1 MTRFLFLIP
10 LLPLIGF
17 VVNYAFGVRMMRRR
31 LGLPGPGL
39 GRWPGPAGE
48 HAAAAHVAPEHDVHA
63 ADVHVHADPTLQ
75 GAGHH
80 VPADAHG
87 GHGAAH
93 GKPPAIIGI
102 IACGTVLLSFLT
114 SVYAVWLAHRAPGH
128 TLVETLWTWVPGGAV
143 ETAAGTA
150 PFVVDWAYQVDP
162 LSSVMLLVVTFV
174 GFWIHVYSTGYMSH
188 DPGYARY
195 MAYLNLFMFAM
206 LTLVLGANYLML
218 FVGWEGVGL
227 CSYLL
232 IGFWFD
238 RKSASD
244 AGMKAFIVNR
254 IGDAG
259 FVLGM
264 FLIFVTFGSLDFR
277 TVTEAAVRMP
287 VDWAWSGALTM
298 IGLFLFVGACGKSAQ
313 IPLYV
318 WLPDAMEGPTPVS
331 ALIHAATMV
340 TAGVYMVARSS
351 AIYSHAP
358 KAMLVVAVIGAL
370 TAILAATIG
379 LVQNDIKRV
388 LAYSTVSQLGY
399 MFLACGV
406 GAFAAG
412 IFHLMT
418 HAFFKALLFLGSGS
432 VIHGM
437 SGEQD
442 MRRMGGLKA
451 KMPWTRLTMLI
462 GCVAI
467 AGIPPLAGFFSKDEI
482 LWSAFKIGGYGRVVW
497 ALGFVVAGLTA
508 FYMFR
513 LYHMT
518 FSGEFR
524 GTPEQAAHVH
534 ESPSSMILPLQVLA
548 AGSVLA
554 GLVGIPHVIG
564 HLVHVPNAFEHFL
577 EPVMEPAR
585 GALREVHAASAP
597 GEATEWMLMGLSVA
611 VGALGIFVARR
622 LFRARGAAPDPLEA
636 SAPALYRVLL
646 NKYYVDELY
655 GRLFVRGAAI
665 GGGGA
670 LHGVDRFVIDGG
682 DGEVRPGLG
691 VNGLAWVTRD
701 VVAWFSNVWDRYV
714 VDGIVNLTAAILD
727 NLSYVFRAAQNG
739 LVQHYALAMFIAVLF
754 MIGVGSQFVL

>member
-10 LLPLIGF
+10 LLPLLGF
-17 VVNYAFGVRMMRRR
+17 VLNFAFGVRMMRRR

-39 GRWPGPAGE
+39 GRWPGPAG
-48 HAAAAHVAPEHDVHA
+48 HQV
-63 ADVHVHADPTLQ
+63 
-75 GAGHH
+75 G
-80 VPADAHG
+80 PADAGHSAQADAHAA
-87 GHGAAH
+87 GHGASH
-93 GKPPAIIGI
+93 GPPPAIIGI
-102 IACGTVLLSFLT
+102 VACGTVLLSFLV
-114 SVYAVWLAHRAPGH
+114 SVYAVWQAHRAPGH
-128 TLVETLWTWVPGGAV
+128 TLVETLWTWLPGGAV
-143 ETAAGTA
+143 ETAAGSA

-174 GFWIHVYSTGYMSH
+174 GFWIHVYSIGYMSH

-206 LTLVLGANYLML
+206 LTLVLGANYLVL

-277 TVTEAAVRMP
+277 TVTEAAARMP

-358 KAMLVVAVIGAL
+358 KAMLVVAVTGAL

-412 IFHLMT
+412 VFHLMT

-432 VIHGM
+432 VIHGL

-442 MRRMGGLKA
+442 MRRMGGLRTR
-451 KMPWTRLTMLI
+451 MPWTHRTMLI
-462 GCVAI
+462 ACVAI

-482 LWSAFKIGGYGRVVW
+482 LWSAFKAAGYGRAVW
-497 ALGFVVAGLTA
+497 WLGFVVAGLTA

-513 LYHMT
+513 LYHRT

-524 GTPEQAAHVH
+524 GTDEQDAHVH
-534 ESPSSMILPLQVLA
+534 ESPASMIVPLQVLA
-548 AGSVLA
+548 VGSVLA
-554 GLVGIPHVIG
+554 GLLGIPAVLG
-564 HLVHVPNAFEHFL
+564 HPFHIPNAFEHFL
-577 EPVMEPAR
+577 EPVFEPAR
-585 GALREVHAASAP
+585 EGLAEVFRAPVPGHAV
-597 GEATEWMLMGLSVA
+597 ELMLMLLSVA
-611 VGALGIFVARR
+611 VAASGIFIAKR
-622 LFRARGAAPDPLEA
+622 LFERRGAVLDPLEG
-636 SAPALYRVLL
+636 SAPGLHRVLL

-655 GRLFVRGAAI
+655 DRLFVRGAAI
-665 GGGGA
+665 GGGNA
-670 LHGVDRFVIDGG
+670 LHAVDRFVIDGG

-691 VNGLAWVTRD
+691 VNGLAWATRD
-701 VVAWFSNVWDRYV
+701 VIAAFSNAWDRYV
-714 VDGIVNLTAAILD
+714 VDGLVNLTAAILD
-727 NLSYVFRAAQNG
+727 NLSYVFRAVQNG
-739 LVQHYALAMFIAVLF
+739 LVQHYALAMLIAVLF
-754 MIGVGSQFVL
+754 MIGVGSRFVL